1 VSAIEQ
7 PGEVRF
13 ATRGSSDQDNPNPS
27 LAPPLR
33 RGFSLSCCYLAIGV
47 SGARFF
53 HAAVKSTSCSRHAGR
68 PTYLKR
74 SHSQTFCGMPLFQRC
89 IPLFFSIHVRGARQ
103 RPAETRLTAFYPGPA
118 RAGDWRDRWCASNP
132 GQHIRARRGNRWGA
146 GEFPCPTSCRG
157 ARLTALGSPQQ
168 PP

>member
-53 HAAVKSTSCSRHAGR
+53 HAAVKSTSCSRHAGC

-74 SHSQTFCGMPLFQRC
+74 SHSRTFCGMPLFQRC
-89 IPLFFSIHVRGARQ
+89 IPLFFNIHVRDARQ
-103 RPAETRLTAFYPGPA
+103 RPAENPLDCVLPRSRQSGGLAGPVVRVESGSA
-118 RAGDWRDRWCASNP
+118 HSRASWKPLG
-132 GQHIRARRGNRWGA
+132 RR
-146 GEFPCPTSCRG
+146 
-157 ARLTALGSPQQ
+157 
-168 PP
+168 